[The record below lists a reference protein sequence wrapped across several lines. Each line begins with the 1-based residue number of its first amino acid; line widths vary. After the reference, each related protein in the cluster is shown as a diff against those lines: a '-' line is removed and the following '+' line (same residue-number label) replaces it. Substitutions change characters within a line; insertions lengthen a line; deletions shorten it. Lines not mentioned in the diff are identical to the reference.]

1 MCIRDRE
8 ELELALKPYIAQANK
23 ASQDAGYWAS
33 SLRYLQNE
41 PGSLDAA
48 FDWVPD
54 AYTITLA
61 EVQQLAR
68 ELFSPETR
76 RVNRLLVAPAGAG
89 QP

>member
-1 MCIRDRE
+1 MLGEGE
-8 ELELALKPYIAQANK
+8 EGLFVTGCNSILK
-23 ASQDAGYWAS
+23 GER

-54 AYTITLA
+54 AHTITLA
-61 EVQQLAR
+61 EIQQLAR

-76 RVNRLLVAPAGAG
+76 RVNRLLVAPAGTK
-89 QP
+89 